1 MYKRQELRS
10 GKFILTFD
18 ISDFTDTISVKM
30 FVRPELFEEV
40 KGVINVGSFI
50 RIKGVTTIDKFDGCL
65 LYTSPGD
72 GGAHYH
78 ALG

>member
-1 MYKRQELRS
+1 MGEVTLRGKILTCESRELRS

-40 KGVINVGSFI
+40 KGVID
-50 RIKGVTTIDKFDGCL
+50 RRQ
-65 LYTSPGD
+65 GD
-72 GGAHYH
+72 GQDLSEYQAV
-78 ALG
+78 